1 MKKKVLF
8 IAVATLIFWACSSDG
23 DNSDPDPIDPIE
35 FDRKAMLVN
44 ITDNIIIPAYQD
56 FDLKIDAF
64 KVSFE
69 AFSTNPTV
77 TALNTVRE
85 GWFTAYKTWQHV
97 SMFEIGPAET
107 LDFRLNMNIY
117 PADDEKIEG
126 YISSG
131 DYNLAL
137 ASNRDAKGF
146 PALDYLFYGLAD
158 TDEAIIEVYAG
169 EDGSKYLAYVAAL
182 LNDMETMTETVL
194 SEWENGYGATFV
206 ANDGASATASVDRFV
221 NDYIFY
227 FEKFLRAGK
236 MGIPLGVFSGTPS
249 VGHLEAFYSDGNSK
263 TLFLEGLLAVQNLF
277 NGQYYGTQ
285 GEGPGLASYLDVL
298 NSVKDG
304 EDLAQAINDQINVAR
319 TAVQALGN
327 FKDEI
332 VNNTPPENMLNAYDE
347 VQRIVPLLKVDM
359 VSAMNIHIDFVDA
372 DGD

>member
-8 IAVATLIFWACSSDG
+8 LAIVTLIFWACSSDG
-23 DNSDPDPIDPIE
+23 NDSDPDPIDPIE
-35 FDRKAMLVN
+35 FDRNALLVN
-44 ITDNIIIPAYQD
+44 ITDNIIIPGYKD
-56 FDLKIDAF
+56 FDQKLEAL

-69 AFSTNPTV
+69 AFSADPT
-77 TALNTVRE
+77 TTTLNTVKDS
-85 GWFTAYKTWQHV
+85 WFTAYKTWQQV
-97 SMFEIGPAET
+97 SMCEIGPAET
-107 LDFRLNMNIY
+107 LDYRLNMNIY
-117 PADDEKIEG
+117 PADNEKIEG

-146 PALDYLFYGLAD
+146 PALDYLFHGLAD
-158 TDEAIIEVYAG
+158 TEETLVEIYAG
-169 EDGSKYLAYVAAL
+169 ADGSKYLTYVAAL
-182 LNDMETMTETVL
+182 LDDMETMTKTVL
-194 SEWENGYGATFV
+194 AEWENGYGTTFV

-249 VGHLEAFYSDGNSK
+249 VEHLEAFYSGGNSK
-263 TLFLEGLLAVQNLF
+263 ALFLEGLLAIQNLF
-277 NGQYYGTQ
+277 NGKHYDGQ

-298 NSVKDG
+298 NTVKDG
-304 EDLAQAINDQINVAR
+304 EDLAQAINDQINTAR
-319 TAVQALGN
+319 TAVEGLGN

-332 VNNTPPENMLNAYDE
+332 ENNTPPESMLNAYDE
-347 VQRIVPLLKVDM
+347 VQRVVPLLKVDM